1 MLTQPQDAAP
11 QDAPSTAGSPAALT
25 PSASPVTLKEHP
37 AAGEKPCITDDI
49 LIEEVSIDGMCGVY

>member
-11 QDAPSTAGSPAALT
+11 QDAPSTAGSPT
-25 PSASPVTLKEHP
+25 PPTSAASPLTLKEHP
-37 AAGEKPCITDDI
+37 AAGENPCITDDI